1 MIAGIN
7 NYKTFNNRL
16 VLDHPSFYYLP
27 LSFLNQD
34 GPIAGM
40 VKKRGGSTND
50 SVICLPLKRRA
61 LLRYTVH

>member
-7 NYKTFNNRL
+7 NNKTFNWMIP
-16 VLDHPSFYYLP
+16 DHPSFYCLT
-27 LSFLNQD
+27 LSFLNPD

-50 SVICLPLKRRA
+50 SVICIPLKRRA
-61 LLRYTVH
+61 LQRYTVH